1 MVLMPLALGCTKA
14 SFLFF
19 YHRIFAVHWR
29 GWNNIFL
36 VSMIVLTF
44 MWTVAF
50 TLTFVFQCRLSM
62 WAYWTSLP
70 DIMEHCL
77 NDGPFTIAFTVTD
90 FAGDLIIFVI
100 PIPMVSKPLM
110 ELVSVLLSNCGNRYG
125 A

>member
-1 MVLMPLALGCTKA
+1 MPLALGCTKA